1 MAIGTLVQVML
12 QYFDGC
18 PNWEL
23 ADRRLRALAD
33 ELGFDLD
40 RQRVDTPEA
49 AERYSFRGSP
59 TILVDG
65 SDPFASG
72 DEPVGLSCR
81 VYATPDGRAGA
92 PTTDQLR
99 EMLTR

>member
-1 MAIGTLVQVML
+1 MTIGSLVRVTL

-18 PNWEL
+18 PHWEL

-33 ELGFDLD
+33 KLGFDVV

-49 AERYSFRGSP
+49 AARCGFRGSP

-65 SDPFASG
+65 KDPFASG

-81 VYATPDGRAGA
+81 VYSTPDGPAA
-92 PTTDQLR
+92 VPTVDQLS
-99 EMLTR
+99 EVLT

>member
-1 MAIGTLVQVML
+1 MQVLL

-33 ELGFDLD
+33 ELGFDLEH
-40 RQRVDTPEA
+40 QRIDTPAA
-49 AERYSFRGSP
+49 AEEHGFRGSP

-72 DEPVGLSCR
+72 DKPVGLSCR
-81 VYATPDGRAGA
+81 VYATPNGSAGV
-92 PTTDQLR
+92 PTTEQLR
-99 EMLTR
+99 EVLA